1 MKNKS
6 KKGFTLVEIMIVVVI
21 IGLLAALAIPAFT
34 TVRERTIKS
43 TLDNDAR
50 QLASAANQYFLEQNV
65 STAKYDDLVGD
76 GLYLKSLSKGVEKP
90 ASLTANG
97 TFVLKHPN
105 YNSGADVTYNV
116 DDGKE
121 VTTGGGT
128 TGTTGTTGSG
138 G

>member
-65 STAKYDDLVGD
+65 STVDYEDLVGD
-76 GLYLKSLSKGVEKP
+76 GLYLESLSKGVNEP
-90 ASLTANG
+90 ESLSADG
-97 TFVLKHPN
+97 TFVLSHPN
-105 YNSGADVTYNV
+105 YNGGDDVTYNV

-121 VTTGGGT
+121 LTNSGNSGNTGNSGNGG
-128 TGTTGTTGSG
+128 
-138 G
+138 